1 MKTTTSLA
9 LLAAAL
15 PLFAAGCATH
25 TRETVAAAPPPAV
38 ITTTPGGSAVTTTPG
53 TVVTTP
59 GGSSSVVVASPAT
72 NGTTRIVGRVDEVG
86 SDGHIKVKTTD
97 GRTIKLRVPA
107 ATAAGVHEGD
117 TATVDVT
124 FTR

>member
-1 MKTTTSLA
+1 MKNTALA
-9 LLAAAL
+9 LLATAL
-15 PLFAAGCATH
+15 PLVAVAGCATH
-25 TRETVAAAPPPAV
+25 TRETVATAPPPAV
-38 ITTTPGGSAVTTTPG
+38 ITTTPGGTVTTAPG

-59 GGSSSVVVASPAT
+59 GSNTSVVVASPAT
-72 NGTTRIVGRVDEVG
+72 SGTTRMVGRVDEVDSSG
-86 SDGHIKVKTTD
+86 RIKVKTTD
-97 GRTIKLRVPA
+97 GRTLKLRVPA